1 MGKRL
6 LWAVVLV
13 GVGVGIGAVRTGVA
27 TVAAAVAEVDGL
39 RQDLQ
44 AERRKVRLLTKV
56 VGDIANARPCLFWAD
71 KCPEVE
77 PVTEAD
83 L

>member
-6 LWAVVLV
+6 LWVTVLV
-13 GVGVGIGAVRTGVA
+13 AVGVGIGAARKGAA
-27 TVAAAVAEVDGL
+27 TVASAVAEVEAL

-71 KCPEVE
+71 KCASVE